1 MPEEAAVTQALDLL
15 FLCPVIPTTA
25 RDGDL
30 QVAGP
35 QSVTCPTAMLWLSAT
50 HLSVDHQVN
59 LALLGALR

>member
-35 QSVTCPTAMLWLSAT
+35 PTCHMPYCHAVAVSTCL
-50 HLSVDHQVN
+50 DHQVN